1 MAVKVKLPKTRTPA
15 QVQSASGLLGTR
27 PNLGPR
33 TPAQIDAASGLLGG
47 APLPSPG
54 APSRGAT
61 AVSPQPIDPNVIN
74 AQLIGNRNVAIGNG
88 EAAYQTGNLG
98 FDYGYN
104 PDGSINSANPYSRAA
119 LYQLGYENQQRGTT
133 NSLAAR
139 GQLYS
144 GALLNQRGLDAS
156 GYAQAEAA
164 NRLGYQRSL
173 HGIQAGQLGT
183 AANAGTGVSDADFAA
198 LLKATYPAAG

>member
-1 MAVKVKLPKTRTPA
+1 MAVKVKIPKTRTPA
-15 QVQSASGLLGTR
+15 QVQAASGLLGTR

-54 APSRGAT
+54 APARGAT
-61 AVSPQPIDPNVIN
+61 AVPPQPVDPNVLN
-74 AQLIGNRNVAIGNG
+74 AQLVANRNVAIGKG

-119 LYQLGYENQQRGTT
+119 LYQLGYERANLGAS

-139 GQLYS
+139 GIFG
-144 GALLNQRGLDAS
+144 GAVTNAQDLNAS
-156 GYAQAEAA
+156 NYAQAEAA
-164 NRLGYQRSL
+164 NRLGYQRSI

-183 AANAGTGVSDADFAA
+183 VANAGTGVSDADFAA